1 MDWALK
7 PRRRSKGRQHFT
19 ADKQGWRYSRRG
31 KADGS
36 RREQERKGAAG
47 VTASEVAGWRGRET
61 AEERGAGS
69 IKRVRTA
76 GNDSWG

>member
-1 MDWALK
+1 MGA
-7 PRRRSKGRQHFT
+7 
-19 ADKQGWRYSRRG
+19 KQTEAGG
-31 KADGS
+31 